1 MMDRSVAQE
10 ATELVLSPLGHTWFL
25 DLDGTLVKHNGHL
38 LDGGD
43 TLLDGALE
51 LLAQIPSGDMV
62 VIVTARTEDH
72 REKTEAFLA
81 EHGIRY
87 DHLILGAPYGE
98 RIVVN
103 DAKPSGLTTAL
114 ALSTPR
120 DQAPALTVRIDESL

>member
-1 MMDRSVAQE
+1 MAQPI
-10 ATELVLSPLGHTWFL
+10 TQLVLSPLGHTWFL

-38 LDGGD
+38 LDGAD
-43 TLLDGALE
+43 TLLDGATE
-51 LLAQIPSGDMV
+51 LLDQIPAGDMV
-62 VIVTARTEDH
+62 VLVTARTEDH

-103 DAKPSGLTTAL
+103 DAKPSGLVTAL
-114 ALSTPR
+114 AISTPR
-120 DQAPALTVRIDESL
+120 DTAPAVAVRIDGAL